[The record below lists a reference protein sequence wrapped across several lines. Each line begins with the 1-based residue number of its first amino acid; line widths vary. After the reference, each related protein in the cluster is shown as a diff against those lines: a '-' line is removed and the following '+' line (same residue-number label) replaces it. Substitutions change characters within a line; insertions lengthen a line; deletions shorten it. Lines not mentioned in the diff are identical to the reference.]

1 MAHVQAPNVP
11 VNEGRNTHYE
21 VALSTETALEVQK
34 KKKKRIRKLL
44 QNFKQLSVLQEARIV
59 RHRPLTPHHGLP

>member
-34 KKKKRIRKLL
+34 KRIRKLL
-44 QNFKQLSVLQEARIV
+44 QNFKQLSVLQEVRIV